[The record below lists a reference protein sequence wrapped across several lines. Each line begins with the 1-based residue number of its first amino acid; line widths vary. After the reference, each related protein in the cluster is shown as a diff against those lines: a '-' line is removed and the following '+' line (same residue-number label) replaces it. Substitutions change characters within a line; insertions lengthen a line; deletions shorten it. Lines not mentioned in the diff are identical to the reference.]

1 MSRICDICGKGR
13 LKGKLV
19 PRLIGRRVSHR
30 SITFQKP
37 NLREKRL
44 DIGGGRKIKVKI
56 CTSCLSTYNKAKS
69 ELADNA

>member
-1 MSRICDICGKGR
+1 M
-13 LKGKLV
+13 

-37 NLREKRL
+37 NLRVKRL

-56 CTSCLSTYNKAKS
+56 CASCLSAYKKAKG
-69 ELADNA
+69 ELADNS